1 MVPNQQR
8 SSSSSVRSYFVCQ
21 VRSHLSHTRHTYGH
35 VDFYS
40 LLSFSL
46 QNGVYDIALQEF
58 ESILSDLLARFGEKH
73 ERVGAALHNVAIA
86 NLRAGSLDDAMDAIE
101 EAIKIRSRA
110 LGRSHPKVADSL
122 VELGIILLSMEEHT
136 DSLKVFDR
144 ALRLRRVEHAELL
157 AQEDIDENNL
167 KIAKVLNNMGCVNYE
182 RQFLD
187 EAKQSF
193 EEAVGLQK
201 KVFRNMFNLS
211 VGYDTSSPGILTM
224 ASTMCNLG
232 YVAIE
237 QGDFFGAVRTL
248 LTSLKIQK
256 AVLGQSNKLVQSTLD
271 NLGYASAMQNNFET
285 ALGYY
290 TEIWSTQ
297 KDSNETNEEK
307 IHTLRKIVI
316 CTARIED
323 YDKCFLYLESLE
335 DLQAEIDPDSRDV
348 MLTRKLMGEVN
359 YQLLKL
365 PSLSD
370 KTNRAV
376 GFALCI
382 GETEEDVDLEEW
394 VITKPENTSKMSGHR
409 VTHA

>member
-1 MVPNQQR
+1 
-8 SSSSSVRSYFVCQ
+8 
-21 VRSHLSHTRHTYGH
+21 
-35 VDFYS
+35 
-40 LLSFSL
+40 
-46 QNGVYDIALQEF
+46 LQEF
-58 ESILSDLLARFGEKH
+58 ESILSDLLARHGEKH

-122 VELGIILLSMEEHT
+122 VELGIILLSMEEHA

-144 ALRLRRVEHAELL
+144 ALRLRRSEPTDMMLQDE
-157 AQEDIDENNL
+157 IDENNL

-182 RQFLD
+182 RQFLE
-187 EAKQSF
+187 EAKKSF
-193 EEAVGLQK
+193 QEAVGLQK
-201 KVFRNMFNLS
+201 SVFRNMFNLS

-237 QGDFFGAVRTL
+237 QGDFSSAINTL
-248 LTSLKIQK
+248 TISLKIQK

-271 NLGYASAMQNNFET
+271 NLGYAAAMQNQYD
-285 ALGYY
+285 ASLGFYN
-290 TEIWSTQ
+290 EIWLTQ
-297 KDSNETNEEK
+297 KDINESNEEK
-307 IHTLRKIVI
+307 ARTLRKLI
-316 CTARIED
+316 TASARTED
-323 YDKCFLYLESLE
+323 YDKCFAFLEVME
-335 DLQAEIDPDSRDV
+335 DLLAEIDPDSEALFR
-348 MLTRKLMGEVN
+348 TRKLMGEVN

-370 KTNRAV
+370 QTNRAV

>member
-1 MVPNQQR
+1 M
-8 SSSSSVRSYFVCQ
+8 
-21 VRSHLSHTRHTYGH
+21 
-35 VDFYS
+35 
-40 LLSFSL
+40 
-46 QNGVYDIALQEF
+46 QEF

-144 ALRLRRVEHAELL
+144 ALRLRRADHGDLL

-187 EAKQSF
+187 EAKKSF

-237 QGDFFGAVRTL
+237 QGEFSSAVKTL
-248 LTSLKIQK
+248 TTSLKIQK

-271 NLGYASAMQNNFET
+271 NLGYASAMQNNYEG
-285 ALGYY
+285 ALAYY
-290 TEIWSTQ
+290 NEIWSTQ

-307 IHTLRKIVI
+307 IATLRKLTTS
-316 CTARIED
+316 CARIED
-323 YDKCFLYLESLE
+323 FDKCFGFLEVLE
-335 DLQAEIDPDSRDV
+335 DLQAEIDPDSRDIV
-348 MLTRKLMGEVN
+348 LTRKLMGEVN

-370 KTNRAV
+370 QTNRAV

-394 VITKPENTSKMSGHR
+394 VIHKPENTSKMSGHR